1 MNFSLDYIN
10 EVTQNDSVS
19 RNEIIQLFIDNL
31 PEYLDEL
38 ELSFEEKDL
47 EGLKKSAHKLKASL
61 FTLKAFSI
69 INQLEF
75 IELEVNQSTSHNLVE
90 NIVQELVFEI
100 KSLIDQLRSQITIN

>member
-1 MNFSLDYIN
+1 MNFSLDYID

-75 IELEVNQSTSHNLVE
+75 IELEVNQSTPHNLVE
-90 NIVQELVFEI
+90 NTVKELVFEI
-100 KSLIDQLRSQITIN
+100 KSLIDQLKSQITIN

>member
-1 MNFSLDYIN
+1 MNFSLDYID
-10 EVTQNDSVS
+10 EVTQNDSIS

-31 PEYLDEL
+31 PEYIDEL

-47 EGLKKSAHKLKASL
+47 EVLKKSAHKLKTPL

-100 KSLIDQLRSQITIN
+100 KSLIDQLKSQITIN

>member
-38 ELSFEEKDL
+38 ELSIEEKDL
-47 EGLKKSAHKLKASL
+47 ESLKKSAHKLKAPL
-61 FTLKAFSI
+61 FTLKVFSI

-75 IELEVNQSTSHNLVE
+75 IELEVNQSTPYNLVE

-100 KSLIDQLRSQITIN
+100 KSLIDQLKSQITIN

>member
-1 MNFSLDYIN
+1 MNFSLDYIDG
-10 EVTQNDSVS
+10 VTQNDSVS

-69 INQLEF
+69 INQLEY
-75 IELEVNQSTSHNLVE
+75 IELEVNQSTPHNLVE
-90 NIVQELVFEI
+90 NIVKELAFEI
-100 KSLIDQLRSQITIN
+100 KSLIDQLKSQITIN